1 METYYT
7 YFMENGLARASIQ
20 KYFDECIGTVKEI
33 NYQLLPEDLVS
44 DALEKGEG
52 VLSDTGALVIDTG
65 EFTGRSPKDRF
76 IVKND
81 GIDKTVNWNDFNQP
95 IDEKYFIGLL
105 NKMMEYIKD
114 KKLWVRDCYVCSKEQ
129 YRLNIRVI
137 NENPCCNLFAY
148 NMFLRPE
155 EEELMKIKIDWHL
168 LQLPRFFADP
178 SSDGVHRKNFVIINF
193 AEKII
198 LIGGTQYT
206 GEIKKSIFSI
216 LNFILPN
223 EKKILSMHCAA
234 NVGKDGDTALF
245 FGLSGT
251 GKTTLSTSTERKLI
265 GDDEHGWDDD
275 SIFNIE
281 GGCYAKAFNLEPA
294 KEPEIYRAVR
304 FGAIVENVVFF
315 PGSHTIDFS
324 NKKITENTR
333 VSYPVDY
340 ISNALKPSIG
350 KAPGN
355 IFLLT
360 ADAFGIL
367 PPISKLSIPQAI
379 YYFLSGYT
387 AKVAGTEEG
396 VIEPKPTFSA
406 CFGAPFLPLHPV
418 IYLEMLYKKL
428 KENKVNVWLV
438 NTGWTGGEYGV
449 GRRMKLEYTR
459 SMITAALDGKLDE
472 VSYYPHNLFRL
483 MMPASC
489 PGVPSLFL
497 DPELSWKDKEAY
509 LKTANKL
516 AGFFV
521 SNFKKYSEY
530 VSQDIL
536 LAGPQIS

>member
-1 METYYT
+1 MDTFQITKGVARDQLLKFINETNVNSKDI
-7 YFMENGLARASIQ
+7 F
-20 KYFDECIGTVKEI
+20 
-33 NYQLLPEDLVS
+33 YQLLPEDLIS
-44 DALEKGEG
+44 HALEKGEAI
-52 VLSDTGALVIDTG
+52 LSDTGALVIDTG

-81 GIDKTVNWNDFNQP
+81 ETDKTINWNDFNQP
-95 IDEKYFIGLL
+95 IEEKYFMPLFK
-105 NKMMEYIKD
+105 KMMEYIKD
-114 KKLWVRDCYVCSKEQ
+114 KKLWVRDCHVCAKKQ
-129 YRLNIRVI
+129 YRVNIRVI

-148 NMFLRPE
+148 NMFLRPQKE
-155 EEELMKIKIDWHL
+155 YLKNIKVDWHL
-168 LQLPRFFADP
+168 IQLPRFFADP
-178 SSDGVHRKNFVIINF
+178 YSDGVRRKNFVIINF
-193 AEKII
+193 TEKII

-206 GEIKKSIFSI
+206 GEIKKAVFSI
-216 LNFILPN
+216 LNFILPK
-223 EKKILSMHCAA
+223 EKNVLSMHCAA
-234 NVGKDGDTALF
+234 NVGKNGDTALF

-251 GKTTLSTSTERKLI
+251 GKTTLSATPERILI
-265 GDDEHGWDDD
+265 GDDEHGWDDH

-281 GGCYAKAFNLEPA
+281 GGCYAKVINLEPA
-294 KEPEIYRAVR
+294 KEPEIYNAIRP
-304 FGAIVENVVFF
+304 GAIVENVIFF
-315 PGSHTIDFS
+315 QQTNTIDFS
-324 NKKITENTR
+324 SKKITENTR
-333 VSYPVDY
+333 VSYPIDY

-350 KAPGN
+350 KAPRN

-367 PPISKLSIPQAI
+367 PPISKLSIQQAI

-418 IYLEMLYKKL
+418 VYLEMLYKKL
-428 KENKVNVWLV
+428 KENKVNVWLI

-449 GRRMKLEYTR
+449 GSRMKLEYTR
-459 SMITAALDGKLDE
+459 SMVTAALDGKLNE
-472 VSYYPHNLFRL
+472 VSYHRHSLFGL

-489 PGVPSLFL
+489 PGVPSPIL
-497 DPELSWKDKEAY
+497 DPELSWKDKKAY